1 MNIAPMKKE
10 TIKQIH
16 HEPFLSTL
24 PNVLTM
30 SRIMLIPVVT
40 TAFYID
46 TTLSKWIAVIA
57 FICACLTDFLD
68 GYIARLMKQTSKFG
82 QFLDPIADKL
92 LIASTLLLLAG
103 FDRISRLSFLPAI
116 IILCREILVSG
127 LREYLSALHVTVPVS
142 YLAKWKTLIQ
152 MTSIALLLVGEIHG
166 LSMTIPGELLLWMAA
181 LLTLITGYDYFRTS
195 LKYF

>member
-1 MNIAPMKKE
+1 MTKP
-10 TIKQIH
+10 KQSYI
-16 HEPFLSTL
+16 STL
-24 PNVLTM
+24 PNVLTL
-30 SRIMLIPVVT
+30 SRIVLIPVVMV
-40 TAFYID
+40 AFYVN

-57 FICACLTDFLD
+57 FISACLTDFLD
-68 GYIARLMKQTSKFG
+68 GYIARLMKQTTKFG

-103 FDRISRLSFLPAI
+103 FDRISRISFLPAI
-116 IILCREILVSG
+116 VILCREILVSG
-127 LREYLSALHVTVPVS
+127 LREYLSALHVAMPVS

-152 MTSIALLLVGEIHG
+152 MTAIAFLLVGDIHG
-166 LSMTIPGELLLWMAA
+166 ISMAIPGEVLLWIAA

>member
-1 MNIAPMKKE
+1 MSNNLTPCEK
-10 TIKQIH
+10 
-16 HEPFLSTL
+16 EPFLSTL
-24 PNVLTM
+24 PNVLTL
-30 SRIMLIPVVT
+30 SRIVLIPVVMV
-40 TAFYID
+40 AFYVD

-57 FICACLTDFLD
+57 FISACLTDFLD
-68 GYIARLMKQTSKFG
+68 GYIARLMKQTSRFG

-127 LREYLSALHVTVPVS
+127 LREYLSALHVAMPVS

-152 MTSIALLLVGEIHG
+152 MTSIALLLVGDIQG
-166 LSMTIPGELLLWMAA
+166 ISMTMPGEALLWISAF
-181 LLTLITGYDYFRTS
+181 LTLVTGYDYFKTS
-195 LKYF
+195 LKHF